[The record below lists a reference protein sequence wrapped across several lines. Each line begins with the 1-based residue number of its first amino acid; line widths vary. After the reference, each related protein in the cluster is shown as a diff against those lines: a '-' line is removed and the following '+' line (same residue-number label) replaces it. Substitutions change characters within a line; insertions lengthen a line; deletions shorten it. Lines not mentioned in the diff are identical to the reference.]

1 MKIQYVDTV
10 KLLKLQNIR
19 FEKTN
24 LLLHSKNL
32 KYHQNGKKCIV
43 EIEFTSS
50 QMNRKKLSIFVFFWG
65 VLA

>member
-1 MKIQYVDTV
+1 MLMKIQYVDTV

-32 KYHQNGKKCIV
+32 KYHQNGKNV
-43 EIEFTSS
+43 
-50 QMNRKKLSIFVFFWG
+50 
-65 VLA
+65 